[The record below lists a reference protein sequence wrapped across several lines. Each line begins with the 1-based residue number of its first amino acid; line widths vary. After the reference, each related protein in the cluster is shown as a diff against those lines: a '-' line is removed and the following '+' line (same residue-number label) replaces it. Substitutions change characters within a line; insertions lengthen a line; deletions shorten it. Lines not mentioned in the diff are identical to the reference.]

1 MKLIH
6 LSDLHMGKKVN
17 SFSML
22 EDQQDILFKKILP
35 IVDEEKPDCI
45 IIAGDVYD
53 KSIPPSEA
61 VGLLDEFLVKLA
73 ERNLQVFIISGNHDS
88 AERLAF
94 GNRLIDKSGIH
105 ISPVYQKDT
114 APFTMKDDFGTV
126 NIYMLPFIKPVHVR
140 TAFESDETISYTDA
154 VRMALSQMD
163 INVSERNILITH
175 QFVTGAERS
184 DSEDI
189 SIGGSDNVD
198 ASVFDDFDYVALG
211 HLHRPQ
217 NVGTKRI
224 RYCGTPLKYSFSE
237 EKDSK
242 SVTVV
247 EMREKGILDIREIP
261 LVPLHEMVTLRGTFR
276 ELTEK
281 KFYENTSYREDYTHI
296 VLTDENDIENALNRL
311 REIYRNI
318 MKLEYDNTRTRHHS
332 RIEDLSLSD
341 VENKSPLELFAKL
354 YEDQNGSSMS
364 PEQTEFMQGLIKEI
378 WEGNS

>member
-1 MKLIH
+1 MN
-6 LSDLHMGKKVN
+6 G
-17 SFSML
+17 FSML

-114 APFTMKDDFGTV
+114 AAFTMKDDFGAV

-140 TAFESDETISYTDA
+140 TAFESDENISYTDA
-154 VRMALSQMD
+154 VRMAVSQMD
-163 INVSERNILITH
+163 INVSERNILVTH

-184 DSEDI
+184 DSEEV
-189 SIGGSDNVD
+189 SVGGSDNVD

-237 EKDSK
+237 EKDNK

-247 EMREKGILDIREIP
+247 EMREKGILDVREIP
-261 LVPLHEMVTLRGTFR
+261 LVPLHEMVTLRGTFSK
-276 ELTEK
+276 LTEK
-281 KFYENTSYREDYTHI
+281 KFYENTSYREDYI
-296 VLTDENDIENALNRL
+296 RMILTDENDIDNALNKL
-311 REIYRNI
+311 REIYPNI
-318 MKLEYDNTRTRHHS
+318 MKLEYDNTRTHHHS
-332 RIEDLSLSD
+332 QIENLSLSD
-341 VENKSPLELFAKL
+341 VEKKSPLDLFAKL
-354 YEDQNGSSMS
+354 YEDQNGMCMS
-364 PEQTEFMQGLIKEI
+364 AEQTEFIQKLIKEI

>member
-6 LSDLHMGKKVN
+6 LSDLHIGKKVN
-17 SFSML
+17 GFSML

-61 VGLLDEFLVKLA
+61 VGLLDKFLVKLA

-237 EKDSK
+237 EKDNK

>member
-237 EKDSK
+237 EKDNK

>member
-6 LSDLHMGKKVN
+6 LSDLHIGKKVN
-17 SFSML
+17 GFSML

-35 IVDEEKPDCI
+35 IIDEEKPDGI

-94 GNRLIDKSGIH
+94 GNRLIDKIGIH

-114 APFTMKDDFGTV
+114 AKFTMKDNFGAV

-140 TAFESDETISYTDA
+140 TAFESDENISYTDA
-154 VRMALSQMD
+154 VRMAVSQMNV
-163 INVSERNILITH
+163 NVSERNILVTH

-217 NVGTKRI
+217 NVGTNRI
-224 RYCGTPLKYSFSE
+224 RYSGTPLKYSFSE
-237 EKDSK
+237 EKDRK

-247 EMREKGILDIREIP
+247 EMREKGILAVREIP
-261 LVPLHEMVTLRGTFR
+261 LLPLHEMVTLRGTFS

-296 VLTDENDIENALNRL
+296 ILTDENDIENALNRL

-318 MKLEYDNTRTRHHS
+318 MKLEYDNTRTRHYS
-332 RIEDLSLSD
+332 QIGDLSQSD
-341 VENKSPLELFAKL
+341 VENKSPLDLFAKL
-354 YEDQNGSSMS
+354 YEEQNGMCMTA
-364 PEQTEFMQGLIKEI
+364 EQTEFMRELIKEI

>member
-1 MKLIH
+1 M
-6 LSDLHMGKKVN
+6 
-17 SFSML
+17 
-22 EDQQDILFKKILP
+22 
-35 IVDEEKPDCI
+35 
-45 IIAGDVYD
+45 Y
-53 KSIPPSEA
+53 
-61 VGLLDEFLVKLA
+61 VKLA
-73 ERNLQVFIISGNHDS
+73 DRNLQVFIISGNHDS

-94 GNRLIDKSGIH
+94 GNRLIDKIGIH

-114 APFTMKDDFGTV
+114 AKFTMKDNFGAV

-140 TAFESDETISYTDA
+140 TAFESDENISYTDA
-154 VRMALSQMD
+154 VRMAVSQMNV
-163 INVSERNILITH
+163 NVSERNILVTH

-217 NVGTKRI
+217 NVGTNRI
-224 RYCGTPLKYSFSE
+224 RYSGTPLKYSFSE
-237 EKDSK
+237 EKDRK

-247 EMREKGILDIREIP
+247 EMREKGILAVREIP
-261 LVPLHEMVTLRGTFR
+261 LLPLHEMVTLRGTFS

-296 VLTDENDIENALNRL
+296 ILTDENDIENALNRL

-318 MKLEYDNTRTRHHS
+318 MKLEYDNTRTRHYS
-332 RIEDLSLSD
+332 QIGDLSQSD
-341 VENKSPLELFAKL
+341 VENKSPLDLFAKL
-354 YEDQNGSSMS
+354 YEEQNGMCMTA
-364 PEQTEFMQGLIKEI
+364 EQTEFMQELIKEI

>member
-1 MKLIH
+1 MKFIH
-6 LSDLHMGKKVN
+6 LSDLHIGKKVN
-17 SFSML
+17 GFSML

-94 GNRLIDKSGIH
+94 GNRLIDKIGIH

-114 APFTMKDDFGTV
+114 AKFTMKDNFGAV

-140 TAFESDETISYTDA
+140 TAFESDENISYTDA
-154 VRMALSQMD
+154 VRMAVSQMNV
-163 INVSERNILITH
+163 NVSERNILVTH

-217 NVGTKRI
+217 NVGTNRI
-224 RYCGTPLKYSFSE
+224 RYSGTPLKYSFSE
-237 EKDSK
+237 EKDRK

-247 EMREKGILDIREIP
+247 EMREKGILAVREIP
-261 LVPLHEMVTLRGTFR
+261 LLPLHEMVTLRGTFS

-296 VLTDENDIENALNRL
+296 ILTDENDIENALNRL

-318 MKLEYDNTRTRHHS
+318 MKLEYDNTRTRHYS
-332 RIEDLSLSD
+332 QIGDLSQSD
-341 VENKSPLELFAKL
+341 VENKSPLDLFAKL
-354 YEDQNGSSMS
+354 YEEQNGMCMTA
-364 PEQTEFMQGLIKEI
+364 EQTEFMQELIKEI

>member
-6 LSDLHMGKKVN
+6 LSDLHIGKKVN
-17 SFSML
+17 GFSML

-237 EKDSK
+237 EKDNK

>member
-6 LSDLHMGKKVN
+6 LSDLHIGKKVN

-114 APFTMKDDFGTV
+114 AKFTMKDNFGAV

-237 EKDSK
+237 EKDNK

-281 KFYENTSYREDYTHI
+281 KFYENTSHREDYTHI